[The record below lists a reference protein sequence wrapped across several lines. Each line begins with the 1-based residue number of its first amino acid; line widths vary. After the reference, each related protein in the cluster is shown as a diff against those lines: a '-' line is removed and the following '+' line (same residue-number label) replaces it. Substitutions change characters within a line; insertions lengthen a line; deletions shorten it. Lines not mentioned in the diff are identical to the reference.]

1 MNGDKPKAPDE
12 GNWQFKSDTANANAP
27 QPTQETVSNQATE
40 VSAPTNPAE
49 STPAA
54 AEVAPA
60 PTEKASAVSPAES
73 APAPAPMASKDAI
86 PSQVISEEGD
96 SLDQPATTEVSWS
109 ASEFIAHEK
118 GPLWYLALAG
128 LAIVLVAAVYFL
140 FHDLV
145 AAFAIIFVAIIFGFL
160 AAHKPRVLAYH
171 IGPEGLSIDNKMYA
185 FSDFKSF
192 GVVNEGAFSS
202 ITFMPMKRFMPS
214 LSIYYPPEEEE
225 TIVDA
230 LSNYLPFAPVTHD
243 LVDRL
248 MHRIR
253 L

>member
-1 MNGDKPKAPDE
+1 MNGDKPQAPDE
-12 GNWQFKSDTANANAP
+12 GSWQFKSETANTTAP

-40 VSAPTNPAE
+40 VPAPTNPVA

-54 AEVAPA
+54 VEPTPA
-60 PTEKASAVSPAES
+60 PTEETPVSLPEQN
-73 APAPAPMASKDAI
+73 PAPVVNQDAI
-86 PSQVISEEGD
+86 PNQVIAEEGD
-96 SLDQPATTEVSWS
+96 SLDEPAATEVSWS

-118 GPLWYLALAG
+118 SPLWYLILAG

-140 FHDLV
+140 FHDMV

-160 AAHKPRVLAYH
+160 AAHKPRVLAYR
-171 IGPEGLSIDNKMYA
+171 IGPEGLSIDKKMYS
-185 FSDFKSF
+185 FGDFKSF

>member
-1 MNGDKPKAPDE
+1 MNGDKPQAPDE
-12 GNWQFKSDTANANAP
+12 GNWQFKSDTADTNAP
-27 QPTQETVSNQATE
+27 QPTQETVSNQTTE
-40 VSAPTNPAE
+40 VPAQPNQAE
-49 STPAA
+49 PTPAA
-54 AEVAPA
+54 AEPTAAPSDA
-60 PTEKASAVSPAES
+60 AASTP
-73 APAPAPMASKDAI
+73 APAPAGNQDAI

-96 SLDQPATTEVSWS
+96 SLDAPATTEVSWS

-128 LAIVLVAAVYFL
+128 IAIVLVAAVYFL

-145 AAFAIIFVAIIFGFL
+145 AAFAIIFVAVIFGFL

>member
-1 MNGDKPKAPDE
+1 MNGDKPQAPDE
-12 GNWQFKSDTANANAP
+12 GNWQFKSETANTTAP

-40 VSAPTNPAE
+40 VPAPTNPVEPTPSAVE
-49 STPAA
+49 PTITPTEETPASPP
-54 AEVAPA
+54 ESVATP
-60 PTEKASAVSPAES
+60 VVNQ
-73 APAPAPMASKDAI
+73 DAI
-86 PSQVISEEGD
+86 PNQVIPEEGD
-96 SLDQPATTEVSWS
+96 SLDEPAATEVSWS

-118 GPLWYLALAG
+118 SPLWYLALAG

-140 FHDLV
+140 FHDMV
-145 AAFAIIFVAIIFGFL
+145 AAFAIVFVAIIFGFL

-171 IGPEGLSIDNKMYA
+171 IGPEGLSIDKKMYSFA
-185 FSDFKSF
+185 DFKSF

>member
-1 MNGDKPKAPDE
+1 MNGDKPQAPEE
-12 GNWQFKSDTANANAP
+12 GNWQFKSETANTTTP
-27 QPTQETVSNQATE
+27 PPKQETVSDQAAE
-40 VSAPTNPAE
+40 VPTPTNQVAQ
-49 STPAA
+49 TPAA
-54 AEVAPA
+54 TETAPVPVDESPA
-60 PTEKASAVSPAES
+60 PVAT
-73 APAPAPMASKDAI
+73 PAPVTNQDAI
-86 PSQVISEEGD
+86 PDQVIAEEGD
-96 SLDQPATTEVSWS
+96 SLDTPAATEVSWS

-118 GPLWYLALAG
+118 GALWYLVLAG
-128 LAIVLVAAVYFL
+128 IAVVLVAAVYFL

-145 AAFAIIFVAIIFGFL
+145 AALAIIFVAVIFGFL

-171 IGPEGLSIDNKMYA
+171 IGPEGLSIDNKMYS

>member
-1 MNGDKPKAPDE
+1 MNGDKPQAPDE
-12 GNWQFKSDTANANAP
+12 GSWQFKSETANTTAP
-27 QPTQETVSNQATE
+27 QPTQETVSDQATE
-40 VSAPTNPAE
+40 VPAQTNTAEQTPAAVVTP
-49 STPAA
+49 STPAQDVPA
-54 AEVAPA
+54 PSPEQAPA
-60 PTEKASAVSPAES
+60 PVINQ
-73 APAPAPMASKDAI
+73 DAI
-86 PSQVISEEGD
+86 PNQIIAEEGD
-96 SLDQPATTEVSWS
+96 SLDQPAATEVSWS

-118 GPLWYLALAG
+118 SPLWYLALAG
-128 LAIVLVAAVYFL
+128 LAAVLVAAVYFL
-140 FHDLV
+140 FHDMV

-171 IGPEGLSIDNKMYA
+171 IGPEGLSIDNKMYS
-185 FSDFKSF
+185 FGDFKSF